1 MDAALISAQL
11 LKARD
16 SVVEVGRFKF
26 TVRRP
31 SEAELMR
38 RRHRANGSDLL
49 TNLASVQEDVVGWD
63 GVLESD
69 ILDGGASEA
78 VPFNRVV
85 YAMWIEDR
93 ADLWEALAK
102 HIEKVVDEHQR
113 KIEALRG
120 N

>member
-1 MDAALISAQL
+1 MEASLISAQL

-31 SEAELMR
+31 TEMERLR
-38 RRHRANGSDLL
+38 RLHRSSGSDM
-49 TNLASVQEDVVGWD
+49 LAALISVQEDVIGWD

-69 ILDGGASEA
+69 IKAGEPDTPAAFS
-78 VPFNRVV
+78 RVI

-93 ADLWEALAK
+93 PDLWVPIREHLIKVAQDHEK
-102 HIEKVVDEHQR
+102 KIEKLQ
-113 KIEALRG
+113 G